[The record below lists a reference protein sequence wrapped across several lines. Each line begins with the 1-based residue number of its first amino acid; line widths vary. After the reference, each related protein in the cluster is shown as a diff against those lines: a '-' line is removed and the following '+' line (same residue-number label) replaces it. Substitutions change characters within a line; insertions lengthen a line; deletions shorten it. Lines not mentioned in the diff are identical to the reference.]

1 MSAVAGSKLSA
12 TASSS
17 PDAKALK
24 PSSSTESTA
33 TRWISPSAEI
43 EPGGKTSM
51 TRSLS
56 TKRARSIPWRSSNT
70 WRPRT
75 RRSWVRSAGAVS
87 KSAWE
92 NRFTPPPRSPPLLR
106 SSIHCA
112 TGLSGTVPTAD
123 PGSSASTSGLSCSRC
138 ADSASAATDLWSKT
152 SRGEMIT
159 PASRAR
165 ATNWMDMMLSPPS
178 SKNES
183 CTPTASRPRTCANRA
198 ARRFS
203 VSVRGG
209 RSGVAA
215 DEKSGVG
222 SAARSS
228 FP

>member
-1 MSAVAGSKLSA
+1 M
-12 TASSS
+12 
-17 PDAKALK
+17 
-24 PSSSTESTA
+24 
-33 TRWISPSAEI
+33 
-43 EPGGKTSM
+43 
-51 TRSLS
+51 
-56 TKRARSIPWRSSNT
+56 
-70 WRPRT
+70 
-75 RRSWVRSAGAVS
+75 RSAGAVS